1 MLQRFRKLKLPF
13 HLNPVRGLR
22 YGWHRLGN
30 WRRGRFKKLDYILIT
45 LPTTLPALPEQRS
58 WIQRRVLGHPPLS
71 LSDLDRHF
79 RRIGADPRP
88 KGIVL
93 HLRGFGMSLADL
105 QTLRNSIL
113 RLREQGKRVIAF
125 AQNYDNATYYIASAC
140 DEIILQT
147 GGSLNTLGLVSQ
159 PTFMR
164 SALETVG
171 IQLDSVA
178 ITPFKGAY
186 DSLTL
191 DTISPEGQQQLDW
204 LLDSRYDILVQDIAA
219 GRAITPEAVRAMI
232 DTAPHLDETA
242 LEKGYVD
249 AVLHEE
255 GLAKHLQAEHLMTW
269 GDAQKKLLR
278 EWRKHADKYVAV
290 LPLTGMMLPGESAS
304 PPLDLPIPF
313 LGGERLGDLTVVRQ
327 VRALMQ
333 NKTAAAV
340 VLWIDSG
347 GGAAI
352 TAEAMTAALTELA
365 KDRPVV
371 AYMNSV
377 AASGGYFVATP
388 AQWIVAQP
396 GTITGSIGVILAK
409 PITGDL
415 YEKLKVNRLEFT
427 RGANAGIFSDAAPFS
442 PAQRE
447 QMRES
452 ITHNYRQF
460 VRYVADSRKMSVEA
474 VDAVGGGRVWT
485 GAQALENGLVDQLG
499 DLRAAI
505 DKARELA
512 GLPEQAPA
520 ALVAGKAKPMVPQ
533 VAEQANPAAA
543 LRYLQENLQAL
554 RGNMLWLLP
563 VELVDHNN

>member
-1 MLQRFRKLKLPF
+1 MLQRIRKLKLPF

-30 WRRGRFKKLDYILIT
+30 WRRGRFRKLDYILMT
-45 LPTTLPALPEQRS
+45 LPSVLPALPEQRS
-58 WIQRRVLGHPPLS
+58 WIQQRILGRPPLS
-71 LSDLDRHF
+71 LTDLDRSF
-79 RRIGADPRP
+79 RQIGADPRP
-88 KGIVL
+88 TGLIL

-105 QTLRNSIL
+105 QTLRSSIL

-140 DEIILQT
+140 DEIVLQP

-164 SALETVG
+164 GALEALG
-171 IQLDSVA
+171 IQLDAIA

-191 DTISPEGQQQLDW
+191 DTISPEGRQQLDW

-219 GRAITPEAVRAMI
+219 GRGMTSEAVREMI
-232 DTAPHLDETA
+232 DTAPHLDSTA
-242 LEKGYVD
+242 LEKGYID
-249 AVLHEE
+249 ALLHEE

-290 LPLTGMMLPGESAS
+290 LPLSGIMLPGESAT
-304 PPLDLPIPF
+304 PPIDLPIPF
-313 LGGERLGDLTVVRQ
+313 IGGERLGDLTVVRQ
-327 VRALMQ
+327 VRNLMP
-333 NKTAAAV
+333 NKAAAAV
-340 VLWIDSG
+340 VVWIESG

-352 TAEAMTAALTELA
+352 TADAMTAALLELA

-377 AASGGYFVATP
+377 AASGGYYVATP

-409 PITGDL
+409 PVTGGL

-427 RGANAGIFSDAAPFS
+427 RGANASIFSDAAPFT

-447 QMRES
+447 QMRAS
-452 ITHNYRQF
+452 IEHNYQQF
-460 VRYVADSRKMSVEA
+460 IKYVAESRRMSLEA

-485 GAQALENGLVDQLG
+485 GQQALENGLIDQLG

-512 GLPEQAPA
+512 GLPEHAPA
-520 ALVAGKAKPMVPQ
+520 VLVTGKAKPMVPQ
-533 VAEQANPAAA
+533 VADPAAA
-543 LRYLQENLQAL
+543 LRYLHENLQAM
-554 RGNMLWLLP
+554 RGKMLWLLP
-563 VELVDHNN
+563 VKVE

>member
-1 MLQRFRKLKLPF
+1 MLQRIRKLKLPF

-30 WRRGRFKKLDYILIT
+30 WRRGRFRKLDYILMT
-45 LPTTLPALPEQRS
+45 LPSVLPALPEQRS
-58 WIQRRVLGHPPLS
+58 WIQQRILGRPPLS
-71 LSDLDRHF
+71 LTDLDRSF
-79 RRIGADPRP
+79 RQIGADPRP
-88 KGIVL
+88 TGLIL

-105 QTLRNSIL
+105 QTLRSSIL

-140 DEIILQT
+140 DEIVLQP

-164 SALETVG
+164 GALETLG
-171 IQLDSVA
+171 IQLDAIA

-191 DTISPEGQQQLDW
+191 DTISPEGRQQLDW

-219 GRAITPEAVRAMI
+219 GRGMTSEAVREMI
-232 DTAPHLDETA
+232 DTAPHLDSTA
-242 LEKGYVD
+242 LEKGYID
-249 AVLHEE
+249 ALLHEE

-290 LPLTGMMLPGESAS
+290 LPLSGIMLPGESAT
-304 PPLDLPIPF
+304 PPIDLPIPF
-313 LGGERLGDLTVVRQ
+313 IGGERLGDLTVVRQ
-327 VRALMQ
+327 VRNLMP
-333 NKTAAAV
+333 NKAAAAV
-340 VLWIDSG
+340 VVWIESG

-352 TAEAMTAALTELA
+352 TADAMTAALLELA

-377 AASGGYFVATP
+377 AASGGYYVATP

-409 PITGDL
+409 PVTGGL

-427 RGANAGIFSDAAPFS
+427 RGANASIFSDAAPFT

-447 QMRES
+447 QMRAS
-452 ITHNYRQF
+452 IEHNYQQF
-460 VRYVADSRKMSVEA
+460 IKYVAESRRMSLEA

-485 GAQALENGLVDQLG
+485 GQQALENGLIDQLG

-512 GLPEQAPA
+512 GLPEHAPA
-520 ALVAGKAKPMVPQ
+520 VLVTGKAKPMVPQ
-533 VAEQANPAAA
+533 VADPAAA
-543 LRYLQENLQAL
+543 LRYLHENLQAM
-554 RGNMLWLLP
+554 RGKMLWLLP
-563 VELVDHNN
+563 VKVE